1 MCRYFRRT
9 LLNRYFNII
18 YMLYALDSFMTLFNY
33 TSNYKT
39 IKGDK
44 WVDINIKTAL
54 IYVK

>member
-1 MCRYFRRT
+1 
-9 LLNRYFNII
+9 
-18 YMLYALDSFMTLFNY
+18 MLYALDSFMTLFNY